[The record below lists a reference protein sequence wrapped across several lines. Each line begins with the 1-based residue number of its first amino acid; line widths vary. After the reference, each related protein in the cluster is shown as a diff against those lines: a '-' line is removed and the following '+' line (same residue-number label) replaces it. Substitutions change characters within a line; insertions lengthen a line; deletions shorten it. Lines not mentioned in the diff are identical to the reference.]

1 MATGI
6 RTHIKAI
13 ILDMD
18 GVLWEDNTPLLDMP
32 AFFQA
37 LAAIQLPVVYA
48 TNNGTR
54 TVSMYV
60 ERLAKFGVP
69 AEPWQVVN
77 SAIAT
82 ADYLSQQFPG
92 GGPVF
97 VVAETGVLE
106 ALAER
111 GFYPVPPDAPLESAL
126 AVVAGMDRQ
135 ATYAKLSEA
144 ALLIRAGKPF
154 IFTNP
159 DRTFPTSRG
168 LVPGAGSFLAFLQAA
183 TGVMPTI
190 IGKPEP
196 YLYNFAMQRLGT
208 TPAETLAVGDRLDT
222 DILGAQRAG
231 CPNVLVLSGVT
242 TLAEAQSWLPQPDLI
257 LPNLADLLPFLI
269 ESL

>member
-1 MATGI
+1 MTTGLPP
-6 RTHIKAI
+6 HIKAL

-18 GVLWEDNTPLLDMP
+18 GVLWQDNTPLLDMP

-37 LAAIQLPVVYA
+37 LAAANLPVVFA

-54 TVSMYV
+54 SITMYV
-60 ERLAKFGVP
+60 ERLAKFGVLV
-69 AEPWQVVN
+69 EPWQVVN

-82 ADYLSQQFPG
+82 ADYLSRQFPG
-92 GGPVF
+92 GGPLY

-111 GFYPVPPDAPLESAL
+111 GFYPLPPDSPTHTAL
-126 AVVAGMDRQ
+126 AVVAGMDRS

-159 DRTFPTSRG
+159 DQTFPTPRG

-183 TGVMPTI
+183 TGVVPTI

-208 TPAETLAVGDRLDT
+208 SPAETLAVGDRLDT

-231 CPNVLVLSGVT
+231 CPNVLVLSGVS
-242 TLAEAQSWLPQPDLI
+242 TLAEAQAWQPQPDLI
-257 LPNLADLLPFLI
+257 LSSLADLLPVLI